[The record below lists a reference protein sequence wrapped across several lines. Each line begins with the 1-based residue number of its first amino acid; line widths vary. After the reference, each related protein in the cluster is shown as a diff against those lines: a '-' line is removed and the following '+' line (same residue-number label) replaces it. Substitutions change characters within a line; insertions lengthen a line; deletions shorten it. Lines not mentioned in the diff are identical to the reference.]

1 MAEKKYNLT
10 EIMAEYGDND
20 FGFTAT
26 DEEEYNSVIA
36 EKEETVDEYKARL
49 HEVEKIILPF
59 LTKLLKTADQP
70 IIKSNKVVLP
80 DPLLPINPTL
90 CPFLI
95 SKEILL
101 IKKDCL
107 AP

>member
-1 MAEKKYNLT
+1 MADKKYDLT
-10 EIMAEYGDND
+10 EIMAEYGEDD

-70 IIKSNKVVLP
+70 IIKWPNRK
-80 DPLLPINPTL
+80 PILETQIQKILNLTRDW
-90 CPFLI
+90 C
-95 SKEILL
+95 EI
-101 IKKDCL
+101 
-107 AP
+107 